1 MRRFYYALSEVVA
14 YANHLTE
21 GEMDWK
27 VYFGRENKN
36 IWRGDFLHRLIWG
49 NIWKYNIKIR
59 LWETN
64 VLQSVITTANMT

>member
-1 MRRFYYALSEVVA
+1 
-14 YANHLTE
+14 
-21 GEMDWK
+21 MDWK

-64 VLQSVITTANMT
+64 VLHSVITTANMT